1 MSSSD
6 EMNNREKMRKD
17 LRHAMETQFR
27 YKFYNSTEFP
37 FLQSMGIRHI
47 LQGFEAPPEIGFI
60 GMLHLWWTPEESGIV
75 YTNPRTIVAK
85 GTWKSEWFDS
95 PDDAIEIAQQIQSDK
110 PFNEDKL
117 IEAHMKYHAEIQR
130 KNIKPIEK
138 SEEEEDIVYN

>member
-1 MSSSD
+1 MD
-6 EMNNREKMRKD
+6 EENDIMKMRKD

-27 YKFYNSTEFP
+27 YKFYNSVEFP

-47 LQGFEAPPEIGFI
+47 LQGFEAPPQIGFI

-75 YTNPRTIVAK
+75 YKNPRTIVAK

-95 PDDAIEIAQQIQSDK
+95 PEDAVEIAQQIQADK

-117 IEAHMKYHAEIQR
+117 IEAHMKFHAELQK
-130 KNIKPIEK
+130 KNIKSIEK
-138 SEEEEDIVYN
+138 IEEEKDIVYN